1 MITVIELDEV
11 FLSSTL
17 TVLEISN
24 LCMSTCSHLIDKL
37 ATIDRKNDEV
47 ANMFV
52 DWCIPFVKKFLKDDF
67 DNILSRFSEIDKTDR
82 FSRPTLMS
90 ILRYSRSPV
99 EDLMDTIR
107 CVLPIEI
114 DNYIHPAIMIDTVL
128 FIHDICIRAL
138 ATRTGSAIRTLA
150 EAICCHDV
158 LVRFKSILKYLD
170 VPPIDNRL
178 EVSYVI
184 VRLEH
189 KALMS
194 D

>member
-11 FLSSTL
+11 FMSSTL
-17 TVLEISN
+17 TTLEIVN
-24 LCMSTCSHLIDKL
+24 VCLSTCSHLLDKI
-37 ATIDRKNDEV
+37 ATVDRKNDET
-47 ANMFV
+47 AIAFIE
-52 DWCIPFVKKFLKDDF
+52 WCLPFVKKFLKDDF
-67 DNILSRFSEIDKTDR
+67 DKILSRAEEIDKTDR
-82 FSRPTLMS
+82 FSRISQMS

-107 CVLPIEI
+107 CSLPIEI

-150 EAICCHDV
+150 EAICCNDV
-158 LVRFKSILKYLD
+158 LVRFKSLLKYLD
-170 VPPIDNRL
+170 VPPIDNQL

>member
-11 FLSSTL
+11 FMISTL
-17 TVLEISN
+17 TTLEIVNVCISV
-24 LCMSTCSHLIDKL
+24 CSHLLDKI
-37 ATIDRKNDEV
+37 ATVDRKNDET
-47 ANMFV
+47 AIAFIE
-52 DWCIPFVKKFLKDDF
+52 WCLPFVKKFLRDNF
-67 DNILSRFSEIDKTDR
+67 DKILSRTEEIDKTDR
-82 FSRPTLMS
+82 FSRISQMS

-107 CVLPIEI
+107 CSLPIEI

-158 LVRFKSILKYLD
+158 LVRFKSLLKYLD
-170 VPPIDNRL
+170 IPPIDNRL